1 MSMKQH
7 IAHIISVKFP
17 FCVLRVISSFSCIRH
32 LCDAHTILVFPTDLV
47 GILQPPAPPVNPFL
61 KKP

>member
-17 FCVLRVISSFSCIRH
+17 LCVLRVISSFSCLRH
-32 LCDAHTILVFPTDLV
+32 LCDARTILVFPYLFRTCH
-47 GILQPPAPPVNPFL
+47 IST
-61 KKP
+61 